1 MKKKIEQ
8 FLIRYNLA
16 SEDKTLIVGFSGG
29 YDSMSLLHIL
39 NELSKIYNF
48 KVIVAHLNHNWR
60 GEEAV
65 KEMQNC
71 KNFAEKL
78 GIEFYTE
85 TLDKN
90 EKHTETRA
98 RELRYDFFNRCIKN
112 FNADAL
118 LTAHTKSDTSETL
131 IYRLI
136 KGTGIKGL
144 QGIAPKLDKIYRPM
158 LDISRQEVEK
168 YCKDYNLNP
177 NDDSSNKDNKYS
189 RNYIRNEIL
198 PLFKRINQNYEDAI
212 NSLSLLAYDE
222 ENIVKEYINSL
233 NIYDGEKILT
243 DVFKDLSDIMQKRI
257 IYELFVKYDIE
268 YSQEKVLNTLEFIKN
283 NITSASG
290 KKYSLTTNEWL
301 FVNKKQIYVINQTK
315 KNNEIINITH
325 TGEYKLG
332 YYIFKIEKCDEK
344 PDKFPL
350 DKDYTAY
357 VNINEDLNF
366 ELRTRREGD
375 RIIPLGSTGNMKL
388 KKYLISKNIPQHEK
402 DNIILLCKGSE
413 ILWVSGYGISDKIKV
428 VNNCNY
434 VLSLKKT
441 GGI

>member
-8 FLIRYNLA
+8 FLIRYNLTT
-16 SEDKTLIVGFSGG
+16 EDKTVIVGFSGG

-39 NELSKIYNF
+39 NELSKKYGFSIIA
-48 KVIVAHLNHNWR
+48 VHLNHNWR
-60 GEEAV
+60 GKEAV

-71 KNFAEKL
+71 RNFAEKL
-78 GIEFYTE
+78 GIHFYTE
-85 TLDKN
+85 TLNEN

-98 RELRYDFFNRCIKN
+98 RELRYEFFNRCIKI

-144 QGIAPKLDKIYRPM
+144 QGIAPKLDNIYRPM
-158 LDISRQEVEK
+158 LDISRQEVET

-198 PLFKRINQNYEDAI
+198 PLFKRINSNYEDAI

-222 ENIVKEYINSL
+222 EKIVKEYINSL
-233 NIYDGEKILT
+233 NLYDDEKILT
-243 DVFKDLSDIMQKRI
+243 EIFKNLSDVMQKRI
-257 IYELFVKYDIE
+257 IYEIFVKNDIE
-268 YSQEKVLNTLEFIKN
+268 YSQEKVLKALEFIKN
-283 NITSASG
+283 NITSGSG
-290 KKYSLTTNEWL
+290 KKYSLTTDKWL
-301 FVNKKQIYVINQTK
+301 FVNKKQIYVINQTEK
-315 KNNEIINITH
+315 HDEIIKITN
-325 TGEYKLG
+325 TGEYKFWD
-332 YYIFKIEKCDEK
+332 YIFKIEKCDKK
-344 PDKFPL
+344 PNKFPL
-350 DKDYTAY
+350 DSEYMAY
-357 VNINEDLNF
+357 IDINEDLNF
-366 ELRTRREGD
+366 ELRTRRAGD
-375 RIIPLGSTGNMKL
+375 RITPLGSTGSMKL

-402 DNIILLCKGSE
+402 DKIILLCKGSE
-413 ILWVSGYGISDKIKV
+413 ILWVSGYGVSDKIKV

>member
-8 FLIRYNLA
+8 FLIRYNLTN
-16 SEDKTLIVGFSGG
+16 EDKTLIVGFSGG

-39 NELSKIYNF
+39 YELSKIYGFN
-48 KVIVAHLNHNWR
+48 VVAVHLNHNWR

-65 KEMQNC
+65 KEMENC
-71 KNFAEKL
+71 KNFAKNL
-78 GIEFYTE
+78 GIDFYTE

-98 RELRYDFFNRCIKN
+98 RELRYEFFNKCIKI

-144 QGIAPKLDKIYRPM
+144 QGISPKLDKIYRPM
-158 LDISRQEVEK
+158 LDISRYEVEK

-177 NDDSSNKDNKYS
+177 NDDSSNKNNKYS

-198 PLFKRINQNYEDAI
+198 PLFKRINPNYEDAI

-222 ENIVKEYINSL
+222 ERIVKEYINSL
-233 NIYDGEKILT
+233 NLYNDDKIMT
-243 DVFKDLSDIMQKRI
+243 DVFKSLSDVMQKRI
-257 IYELFVKYDIE
+257 IYEIFVNYDIE
-268 YSQEKVLNTLEFIKN
+268 YFQEKVVNALEFIKN
-283 NITSASG
+283 NISSGSG
-290 KKYSLTTNEWL
+290 KKYSLTTNKWL
-301 FVNKKQIYVINQTK
+301 FVNKKQISVIEEIK
-315 KNNEIINITH
+315 KNNDIIKINN
-325 TGEYKLG
+325 TGEYIFG
-332 YYIFKIEKCDEK
+332 DYIFSIEKCDK
-344 PDKFPL
+344 QPNKFPL
-350 DKDYTAY
+350 DSEYMAY
-357 VNINEDLNF
+357 VDINENINF

-375 RIIPLGSTGNMKL
+375 RITPLGSMGSMKL

-402 DNIILLCKGSE
+402 DKIILLCKGSE
-413 ILWVSGYGISDKIKV
+413 ILWVSGYGVSDKIKV
-428 VNNCNY
+428 VNKCNY